1 MTDSTETQTP
11 PAPVVAADVEPDEV
25 APGVYVI
32 PDGRVPLV
40 PNIGI
45 VVAEREALVV
55 DTGMGPKNGRRV
67 LDKARALTDKPLVLT
82 ITHFHPEHGF
92 GAQELS
98 DARIVYNRAQQ
109 EELAEKGASY
119 LDMFRSFGDAVAE
132 QLEGVELVDPDEV
145 YDGELTL
152 DLGGTTVELREF
164 GLAHTRGDQVVFLPG
179 QGVLF
184 TGDLVETRLFPI
196 FPWFPPDDADVNGS
210 KWIDV
215 LGRLEALEPDVVVP
229 GHGEV
234 GGPDLIGQV
243 RAYLEDVR
251 ERVSAASDGRG
262 SEEVKAA
269 PGARDPRGVSDL
281 GCAGMDRLRRRVLL
295 RRAQWLTA
303 SASRAA
309 GPPTPASFGCPRA
322 RRSRSSSEPSASA
335 WPTRRSTRPA
345 APGSTTACRFAIAV
359 SSSWR
364 RWLPRV
370 GWKSGCAC
378 TSAGRSTTVSRP
390 RSSRRWVRCSP
401 CTSATRARPSARR

>member
-1 MTDSTETQTP
+1 MTDSTDTQRP
-11 PAPVVAADVEPDEV
+11 PAPVVADVEPDEV
-25 APGVYVI
+25 APGVHVI

-67 LDKARALTDKPLVLT
+67 LEKARALTGKPLVLT

-92 GAQELS
+92 GAQEFS
-98 DARIVYNRAQQ
+98 DARIVYNRTQQ

-119 LDMFRSFGDAVAE
+119 LDMFRSFGDAVAD
-132 QLEGVELVDPDEV
+132 QLEGVELVGPDEV

-152 DLGGTTVELREF
+152 DLGGTTVELHEF
-164 GLAHTRGDQVVFLPG
+164 GLAHTRGDQVVFLPE

-196 FPWFPPDDADVNGS
+196 FPWFPPDDVDVNGS
-210 KWIDV
+210 KWIGV

-234 GGPDLIGQV
+234 GGPELIGQV

-251 ERVSAASDGRG
+251 QRVREASDGRS

-269 PGARDPRGVSDL
+269 LEPEI
-281 GCAGMDRLRRRVLL
+281 
-295 RRAQWLTA
+295 
-303 SASRAA
+303 RAA
-309 GPPTPASFGCPRA
+309 YPT
-322 RRSRSSSEPSASA
+322 
-335 WPTRRSTRPA
+335 WD
-345 APGSTTACRFAIAV
+345 APEWIGFAVECFYAE
-359 SSSWR
+359 
-364 RWLPRV
+364 LN
-370 GWKSGCAC
+370 G
-378 TSAGRSTTVSRP
+378 
-390 RSSRRWVRCSP
+390 
-401 CTSATRARPSARR
+401 

>member
-1 MTDSTETQTP
+1 MTDSSETQRL
-11 PAPVVAADVEPDEV
+11 PAPVVADVTPNEV
-25 APGVYVI
+25 APGVHVI

-45 VVAEREALVV
+45 VVAEEEALVV

-67 LDKARALTDKPLVLT
+67 FDKARALTDKPLVLT

-92 GAQELS
+92 GAQEFRE
-98 DARIVYNRAQQ
+98 ARIVYNRTQQ
-109 EELAEKGASY
+109 EELAEKGATY

-152 DLGGTTVELREF
+152 DLGGTTVELHEF
-164 GLAHTRGDQVVFLPG
+164 GLAHTRGDQVVFLPER
-179 QGVLF
+179 GVLF
-184 TGDLVETRLFPI
+184 TGDLVETRFFPI

-215 LGRLEALEPDVVVP
+215 LGSLEALHADVVVP

-251 ERVSAASDGRG
+251 ERVSEASDGRT

-269 PGARDPRGVSDL
+269 LEPEI
-281 GCAGMDRLRRRVLL
+281 
-295 RRAQWLTA
+295 
-303 SASRAA
+303 RAA
-309 GPPTPASFGCPRA
+309 YPT
-322 RRSRSSSEPSASA
+322 
-335 WPTRRSTRPA
+335 WD
-345 APGSTTACRFAIAV
+345 APEWIGFAVACFYAE
-359 SSSWR
+359 
-364 RWLPRV
+364 LN
-370 GWKSGCAC
+370 G
-378 TSAGRSTTVSRP
+378 
-390 RSSRRWVRCSP
+390 
-401 CTSATRARPSARR
+401 